1 MAKYL
6 YEVSYTTD
14 GIKGVLREGGSS
26 RVATIKKA
34 VEDRGGSL
42 EAFYFAFG
50 DDDVYVI
57 VDLPG
62 HVEASALSLAVA
74 ASGAAK
80 IKTVV
85 LLSAADID
93 AATKIDVGYR
103 APGA

>member
-1 MAKYL
+1 M
-6 YEVSYTTD
+6 
-14 GIKGVLREGGSS
+14 
-26 RVATIKKA
+26 
-34 VEDRGGSL
+34 
-42 EAFYFAFG
+42 
-50 DDDVYVI
+50 YVI

-74 ASGAAK
+74 ASGAAR

-85 LLSAADID
+85 LLSAAEID